1 VAQLRRARKD
11 FEQAGLQVVLVGL
24 GSPAQARDFQAAFDV
39 SFPIVAD
46 PDGRL
51 YAAYDLK
58 RMASL
63 GFLSPMLAARTV
75 ATLARGHGL
84 GKPSGD
90 VRQLPGV
97 VAVDRQGRVIYRH
110 DARDPSDHPAPE
122 AILTALAGG
131 A

>member
-1 VAQLRRARKD
+1 ML
-11 FEQAGLQVVLVGL
+11 LVGL
-24 GSPAQARDFQAAFDV
+24 GSPAQAREFQAAFEV
-39 SFPIVAD
+39 PFPIVSD

-51 YAAYDLK
+51 YAAYDMK
-58 RMASL
+58 RMPTL
-63 GFLSPMLAARTV
+63 GFLSPMLAARAV

-122 AILTALAGG
+122 GILAALGG
-131 A
+131 RT